1 MSARVLLSG
10 VLFRAPT
17 RKTSKNGNAYVF
29 ATIREGNGDAARWWK
44 AFFFHDS
51 AIEAVER
58 LSEGEAVAV
67 SGTFEAKIY
76 TPEGKEARIDLSLAV
91 DAVLSLKPAPRER
104 KSKADKAPQA
114 APTKSAS
121 GPAASRWDRG
131 GPNDDLPF

>member
-104 KSKADKAPQA
+104 KSKADKPSRSAPA
-114 APTKSAS
+114 TDTGATAS
-121 GPAASRWDRG
+121 SRNHG
-131 GPNDDLPF
+131 GELDDDIPF

>member
-58 LSEGEAVAV
+58 LSEGEAIAV
-67 SGTFEAKIY
+67 SGTLEARVY

-91 DAVLSLKPAPRER
+91 DAVLSARPRPKEAKLKPSRSAP
-104 KSKADKAPQA
+104 ATDTGA
-114 APTKSAS
+114 TAS
-121 GPAASRWDRG
+121 SRNHG
-131 GPNDDLPF
+131 GELDDDIPF